1 VAKTRNTV
9 RAGVLPKLGI
19 LAGVVFLAAS
29 TASAGRA
36 DEIRFRSSDAV
47 QAGTVLE
54 DDGGT
59 VTVRFP
65 RESIE
70 SIRRTP
76 RESGGEAQR
85 APVPGLEERVREL
98 EKKVG
103 SPPAPVPPP
112 GREEAGGAEGV
123 IRWKER
129 PLSRGRVMI
138 VLAKSAGLP
147 PEAREKARAG
157 IAGAPVKA
165 INDRF
170 ETETDDAGHYRF
182 ERVPPGDYLIYWM
195 PNPETGWIRRL
206 RDKPDLE
213 VVAGGVAV
221 LNIPAEKN

>member
-1 VAKTRNTV
+1 VAKPRNTV
-9 RAGVLPKLGI
+9 RAGALRKLWI
-19 LAGVVFLAAS
+19 LAGVVCIAAS
-29 TASAGRA
+29 MAPGVRA
-36 DEIRFRSSDAV
+36 DEIRFRSRDAV

-76 RESGGEAQR
+76 RDSGGEAQR

-103 SPPAPVPPP
+103 SLPVPVPPP
-112 GREEAGGAEGV
+112 GREEAGGVEGV

-138 VLAKSAGLP
+138 VPAKTAGLP
-147 PEAREKARAG
+147 PESRENARAG

-165 INDRF
+165 KDDRF
-170 ETETDDAGHYRF
+170 ETETDDAGRYRF
-182 ERVPPGDYLIYWM
+182 ERVPPGDYLFYWM
-195 PNPETGWIRRL
+195 PGGETGWVRRL
-206 RDKPDLE
+206 REKPDLE
-213 VVAGGVAV
+213 VVPGRVTV
-221 LNIPAEKN
+221 LNIPADGK